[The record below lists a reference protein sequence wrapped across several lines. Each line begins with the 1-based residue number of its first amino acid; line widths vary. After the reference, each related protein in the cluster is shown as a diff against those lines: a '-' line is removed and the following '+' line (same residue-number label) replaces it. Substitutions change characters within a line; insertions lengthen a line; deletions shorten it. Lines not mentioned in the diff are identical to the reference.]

1 MVSSQ
6 RQGAR
11 AAADRVG
18 CSGELSHRG
27 RALSSREKEFKAKPG
42 PYRLQALQVRGGRH
56 PLSRFRAFTPRSPA
70 RATRFAIEEL
80 PSSLLAAAALE
91 VGDHRYD
98 AQQIRKLYDAS
109 AYPLKRHSRRA

>member
-6 RQGAR
+6 RQGER
-11 AAADRVG
+11 AGVDRVG

-27 RALSSREKEFKAKPG
+27 RALSSREKELKAKPG
-42 PYRLQALQVRGGRH
+42 HIVYK
-56 PLSRFRAFTPRSPA
+56 RFKSAA
-70 RATRFAIEEL
+70 AAIRFAIEEL

-109 AYPLKRHSRRA
+109 AYPLKRHSRR

>member
-11 AAADRVG
+11 AGVDRVG

-27 RALSSREKEFKAKPG
+27 RALSSREKELKAKPG
-42 PYRLQALQVRGGRH
+42 TYRLQALQVRGGRH
-56 PLSRFRAFTPRSPA
+56 PL
-70 RATRFAIEEL
+70 AIEEI

-109 AYPLKRHSRRA
+109 AYPLKRHSRR